1 MKKIEY
7 ASSVTDQKTKAKIIS
22 NITNN
27 ISKGALIPIKKIK
40 VLNVNDRVKME
51 IITVENK
58 VDNMLNEL

>member
-7 ASSVTDQKTKAKIIS
+7 ASSVTDQKTKGKIIS

-40 VLNVNDRVKME
+40 VLNVNDRVKIE